1 MEISQILNPAD
12 HNPKRFT
19 TADKY
24 FAKRLDFKDMKK
36 KKRIPLALAFLI
48 VKIRSNTQHT
58 TSMYQKN
65 FGKKHVHLSLTVEE
79 GKRHCV
85 LIKDFKRFMY
95 DPTLHCGRKHVIII
109 VYKLSL
115 QKIALKLMAIK
126 GLRCLKKV
134 NIMNPNILKEQ

>member
-58 TSMYQKN
+58 TSMYQKK
-65 FGKKHVHLSLTVEE
+65 FGKKHVHLSLTGEE

-95 DPTLHCGRKHVIII
+95 YPTLHCGRKHVIVI

-115 QKIALKLMAIK
+115 QNIALKLMAIK